1 MYIVYIGIILE
12 EDSTVNLALTINS
25 SSSSTSNIVS
35 CDNYVWNGQTY
46 NSSGTYNWSGTNSNG
61 CDSTATLNLTITNSN
76 TSTSTQNACDSY
88 TWNGQTYTASGVFSY
103 STTNSSGCDS
113 TAVLNLTVNNST
125 TNTTNQISCG
135 NYSWNINGQ
144 TYFNSGTYS
153 ELSTNSNGCTH
164 TEILNLTIN
173 SATTNTTTINTCD
186 SYTWPAD
193 GNTYNSSG
201 VYSVVS
207 TNSAG
212 CADTSILNL
221 TINNS
226 NSSTAIESACDN
238 YLWSANGQNYNQ
250 SGIYN
255 WVTTNAN
262 GCDSIAILD
271 LTINNSSAYTNTVS
285 ICFGESITVGSNNYD
300 LSGVY
305 YDVFTS
311 SNGCDSTVTTNLT
324 VATQITAFI
333 FQTGAS
339 DITVNTLGGNTP
351 YTYEWNTGETTQT
364 ITPAQD
370 GDYWVIVEH
379 VNACVSD
386 TFYYSVNWISTGVS
400 EIQLAGLSVYPNPSN
415 DIFNI
420 VFNSNTKQ
428 DIDLR
433 VHNVLGEVIFSE
445 SLKDFNGDY
454 SRSVDLS
461 QYPNAIYILQLNTK
475 DGILN
480 KKLVLEK

>member
-1 MYIVYIGIILE
+1 MYG
-12 EDSTVNLALTINS
+12 T
-25 SSSSTSNIVS
+25 
-35 CDNYVWNGQTY
+35 QTY

-103 STTNSSGCDS
+103 N
-113 TAVLNLTVNNST
+113 
-125 TNTTNQISCG
+125 
-135 NYSWNINGQ
+135 
-144 TYFNSGTYS
+144 
-153 ELSTNSNGCTH
+153 
-164 TEILNLTIN
+164 
-173 SATTNTTTINTCD
+173 
-186 SYTWPAD
+186 
-193 GNTYNSSG
+193 
-201 VYSVVS
+201 
-207 TNSAG
+207 
-212 CADTSILNL
+212 
-221 TINNS
+221 
-226 NSSTAIESACDN
+226 
-238 YLWSANGQNYNQ
+238 
-250 SGIYN
+250 
-255 WVTTNAN
+255 TTNAN

-271 LTINNSSAYTNTVS
+271 LTIDNSSSYTNTVS
-285 ICFGESITVGSNNYD
+285 ICYGDSITVGDNNYD

-311 SNGCDSTVTTNLT
+311 DNGCDSTVTTNLT

-364 ITPAQD
+364 ITPAED
-370 GDYWVIVEH
+370 GDYWVIVED

-386 TFYYSVNWISTGVS
+386 TFYYSVNWFSTSVS
-400 EIQLAGLSVYPNPSN
+400 EIQLAGLSVYPNPSK
-415 DIFNI
+415 DIFN
-420 VFNSNTKQ
+420 VEFNTNTKQ

-445 SLKDFNGDY
+445 SLKNFNGDY
-454 SRSVDLS
+454 NRSVDLS

-475 DGILN
+475 DGMIN